1 MSQLKQPTPQ
11 PPRWADR
18 LLEWF
23 CAPHLLENVQGDLHE
38 EFFYQVEKNGVQ
50 HAKFQYILEV
60 LGFIKP
66 FAIKRKPSPYPSSTT
81 TFHPTM
87 IRNYFNIAIRNL
99 AKNRLYAALN
109 IFGLTIGTLCCLY
122 ILLYVQDERSYDKH
136 HSAAKRL
143 YRVTTELEF
152 PDTKDP
158 RRMSTCSPPIIPA
171 MQAEFPEIE
180 NSTRVVDPAPFG
192 VERYLFKVGDKVFYQ
207 NTGYVVDSTFFE
219 TFDYHF
225 LAGNPKKALNAP
237 QSIVISEALAIKLFN
252 TTDALNKTLQVTGQV
267 EEETYKVT
275 GVFNSTLGRSH
286 LMPDFFTPMNSRG
299 IGEYVRSDNT
309 WSGNNFLYGYLKFK
323 PGTDVQAFEAKLAA
337 FVERNGGDQLR
348 QMKMKKKLFLQ
359 PVRAIHTS
367 AEDLA
372 MSKGTSERFLN
383 MLLLIAGFIQ
393 LVACINF
400 MNLSTAR
407 STRRAKEVGVRKAV
421 GAGRSSL
428 MGQFLSESML
438 MTLIAVGLAV
448 PLMWLLLPLL
458 NQITGASLSLQLT
471 QDWSTWGIILGLVLL
486 TGAVAGSYPAFYLS
500 SFNPLSIFRGMR
512 DTKAS
517 RGAINFRKV
526 LVVSQFVIS
535 SVLIIGAVIIQRQ
548 LNYLLAEDMGFEKNQ
563 KVVFPIRAN
572 DKRPQLGAFRN
583 RLAALPEVAGVT
595 GMSAYPGQ
603 FVPNDISMYKDGED
617 MNSTTVIRFAFTDE
631 KFLSTLKVKLLA
643 GRNFTARDTSRDQ
656 TTAKVIV
663 NETVLKTMN
672 IPMEKAPGMVLRSD
686 RGDGEQFQ
694 FTIIGVMQDINFE
707 RMSEKVVP
715 YMVLVSPPES
725 LPQVITDVTSTNYPD
740 FIQKAQQIWS
750 DLFPGIPFEYTFL
763 DQEVAKL
770 YQAEQTFSDIIGTF
784 TLVAIFISCLGL
796 FGLSVFAAEQRM
808 KEIGIRKVLGASV
821 GSLTGLLAK
830 DFIIL
835 VVLSICIAS
844 PIAWYL
850 MNQWLKDFAYR
861 IEIQWWVF
869 VLAGLIAVTVAFLTV
884 SVQSVRSALAN
895 PVKSLR
901 SE

>member
-1 MSQLKQPTPQ
+1 
-11 PPRWADR
+11 
-18 LLEWF
+18 
-23 CAPHLLENVQGDLHE
+23 
-38 EFFYQVEKNGVQ
+38 
-50 HAKFQYILEV
+50 
-60 LGFIKP
+60 
-66 FAIKRKPSPYPSSTT
+66 
-81 TFHPTM
+81 
-87 IRNYFNIAIRNL
+87 
-99 AKNRLYAALN
+99 
-109 IFGLTIGTLCCLY
+109 
-122 ILLYVQDERSYDKH
+122 
-136 HSAAKRL
+136 
-143 YRVTTELEF
+143 
-152 PDTKDP
+152 
-158 RRMSTCSPPIIPA
+158 
-171 MQAEFPEIE
+171 
-180 NSTRVVDPAPFG
+180 
-192 VERYLFKVGDKVFYQ
+192 
-207 NTGYVVDSTFFE
+207 
-219 TFDYHF
+219 
-225 LAGNPKKALNAP
+225 
-237 QSIVISEALAIKLFN
+237 
-252 TTDALNKTLQVTGQV
+252 
-267 EEETYKVT
+267 
-275 GVFNSTLGRSH
+275 
-286 LMPDFFTPMNSRG
+286 MPDFFTPMNSRG
-299 IGEYVRSDNT
+299 MGEFVRSDNS
-309 WSGNNFLYGYLKFK
+309 WAGNNFLFGYLKFK
-323 PGTDVQAFEAKLAA
+323 PGTDIQAFEAKLAA

-348 QMKMKKKLFLQ
+348 QMKMQKKLFLQ

-367 AEDLA
+367 AEGLEV
-372 MSKGTSERFLN
+372 SKGTSERFLN

-448 PLMWLLLPLL
+448 PLVWLLLPLL

-486 TGAVAGSYPAFYLS
+486 TGVIAGSYPAFYLS

-512 DTKAS
+512 DTKTS

-535 SVLIIGAVIIQRQ
+535 SVLIIGAVVIQRQ
-548 LNYLLAEDMGFEKNQ
+548 LNYLLKEDMGFEKNQ
-563 KVVFPIRAN
+563 KVIFPVRTEESRLQI
-572 DKRPQLGAFRN
+572 GSFRN
-583 RLAALPEVAGVT
+583 QLTALPEVNNVS
-595 GMSAYPGQ
+595 GMTAYPGR
-603 FVPNDISMYKDGED
+603 FVPNDISMYKEGES
-617 MNSTTVIRFAFTDE
+617 MNSATVIRFAFTDE
-631 KFLSTLKVKLLA
+631 NFINTLKVKLLA
-643 GRNFTARDTSRDQ
+643 GRNFTPRDTSSDFSKS
-656 TTAKVIV
+656 KVLV
-663 NETVLKTMN
+663 NQTVLKTMN
-672 IPMEKAPGMVLRSD
+672 ISQEEAIGMVLRSD
-686 RGDGEQFQ
+686 REDGEQVQ
-694 FTIIGVMQDINFE
+694 HTIVGVFQDINFE
-707 RMSEKVVP
+707 RMSEEIKP
-715 YMVLVSPPES
+715 YMILIAPHQQ
-725 LPQVITDVTSTNYPD
+725 LPQVIADVTTQDYPA
-740 FIQKAQQIWS
+740 FVQKAQKIWAE
-750 DLFPGIPFEYTFL
+750 LFPGVPFEYLFL
-763 DQEVAKL
+763 DQEVAQL

-861 IEIQWWVF
+861 IEIQWWIF
-869 VLAGLIAVTVAFLTV
+869 ALAGLIAVAVAFLTV